1 MTEKN
6 KLENREELVKNKTKQ
21 ADKKETEKETKSLS
35 DEEKKVAKKAS
46 EKKISKDDAKK
57 EVAREEVKSQT
68 GYSAESLAEVG
79 RTVLKTQDSFSKP
92 DSAQTADN
100 MKKVKGNAVEGMLEK
115 MVDPKVAKKIVQAGL
130 GSEFAST
137 GESGLEQGARTVLE
151 KQREFGGSEGL
162 SGLLAKMVL
171 FGKGMSLEEIRKLTP
186 DKLKEHSEKINQN
199 PSNSVAAKTNSE
211 PPKQRDKQVDPSV
224 RKAWAD
230 KRGMGA

>member
-1 MTEKN
+1 MTEQN

-68 GYSAESLAEVG
+68 GYSAESMAEVG

-92 DSAQTADN
+92 DSVQTADN
-100 MKKVKGNAVEGMLEK
+100 MKKAKGNAVEGMLEK

-130 GSEFAST
+130 GSEFTST
-137 GESGLEQGARTVLE
+137 GESGLEQGAKMVLE

-162 SGLLAKMVL
+162 SGLLTKMVL
-171 FGKGMSLEEIRKLTP
+171 FGKGMPLEEIRKLTP
-186 DKLKEHSEKINQN
+186 DKLKEYSEKINQERPN
-199 PSNSVAAKTNSE
+199 PAQAKEKT
-211 PPKQRDKQVDPSV
+211 PPAKQQDKQIDPSV
-224 RKAWAD
+224 RKAWAN